1 VAAESFQSHELL
13 IRVRRIERKL
23 NELIV
28 SELSP
33 ETTNNDTAK
42 ADEAISL

>member
-1 VAAESFQSHELL
+1 VAAESFQPHKPL

-28 SELSP
+28 SQLSP

-42 ADEAISL
+42 ADQPI